1 MPVFFLVLI
10 KDLICFNRNYA
21 MLTVSS
27 ASHNLTNEKSTD
39 STLPSEA
46 NLVIFIVKSYDKC
59 MTLTEA
65 SEVKP

>member
-1 MPVFFLVLI
+1 
-10 KDLICFNRNYA
+10 